1 MSAFAGADGDR
12 RRAAAAARLY
22 GSMVEQHSVVV
33 RKLGVDRGGELSLHR
48 VLSSARMTPEA
59 TVACL
64 ARPTAAAVRGRRIV
78 AVQDTTEVNFAGRQ
92 SRGLG
97 RAGRQGRTPGFFIHA
112 TVAVDAET
120 DAVLGLVDAAIWTR
134 DGAAA
139 TGRRQRVL
147 AGKESQR
154 WLAAAETAAS
164 RLHAAAALIVV
175 GDRESDIY
183 ALFSRRPATT
193 ELLVRAAQNRRLA
206 DGTQLF
212 AAAATWP
219 VLGEQRVKLAPS
231 RPGARGREAVVGL
244 RAGTVLLRRP
254 RHARREGDPD
264 CLPVSLPVSL
274 VEAIETAPPET
285 GAPLHYSRIGSA

>member
-12 RRAAAAARLY
+12 RRAAAAAWLY
-22 GSMVEQHSVVV
+22 GSMVERNSVVV

-147 AGKESQR
+147 ADKESQR

-164 RLHAAAALIVV
+164 QTRGNAKIQGTGRGPPPRL
-175 GDRESDIY
+175 RS
-183 ALFSRRPATT
+183 
-193 ELLVRAAQNRRLA
+193 
-206 DGTQLF
+206 
-212 AAAATWP
+212 
-219 VLGEQRVKLAPS
+219 K
-231 RPGARGREAVVGL
+231 RGRA
-244 RAGTVLLRRP
+244 
-254 RHARREGDPD
+254 
-264 CLPVSLPVSL
+264 
-274 VEAIETAPPET
+274 T
-285 GAPLHYSRIGSA
+285 GPS